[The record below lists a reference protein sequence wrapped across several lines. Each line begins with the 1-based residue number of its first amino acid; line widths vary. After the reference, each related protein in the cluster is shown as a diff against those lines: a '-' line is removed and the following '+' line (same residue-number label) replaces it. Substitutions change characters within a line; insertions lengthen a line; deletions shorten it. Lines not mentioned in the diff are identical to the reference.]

1 MNKKTDQKIVLAT
14 GNPGKVKEMAYV
26 LENFGIEVIAQ
37 SQFDMPE
44 AIEDGLSFIEN
55 AIKKARHAA
64 QYTGLPAIADDSG
77 IEVDALEGRP
87 GIYSARFSG
96 DNATDQSNNALLL
109 ESLKDIEK
117 PARTA
122 RYQCAIALIKH
133 AKDPTPQIFLGS
145 WEGTILDAPQG
156 NLGFGYDPLFWVESE
171 QCTAA
176 NLTKEQKYAIS
187 HRGKAMAK
195 LIEYFQSQATQ

>member
-1 MNKKTDQKIVLAT
+1 MNKQIKQKIVLAT
-14 GNPGKVKEMAYV
+14 GNAGKVKEMAYV
-26 LENFGIEVIAQ
+26 LEDFGIEVIAQ
-37 SQFDMPE
+37 SQFEMPE

-77 IEVDALEGRP
+77 IEVDALDGRP

-96 DNATDQSNNALLL
+96 DDATDELNNALLL
-109 ESLKDIEK
+109 DSLKGIEK

-122 RYQCAIALIKH
+122 RYQCAIAMLKH
-133 AKDPTPQIFLGS
+133 AKDPTPQIFVGA
-145 WEGTILDAPQG
+145 WEGVILEAPQG
-156 NLGFGYDPLFWVESE
+156 DGGFGYDPLFWVESE

-195 LIEYFQSQATQ
+195 LIEHFQSQVKP